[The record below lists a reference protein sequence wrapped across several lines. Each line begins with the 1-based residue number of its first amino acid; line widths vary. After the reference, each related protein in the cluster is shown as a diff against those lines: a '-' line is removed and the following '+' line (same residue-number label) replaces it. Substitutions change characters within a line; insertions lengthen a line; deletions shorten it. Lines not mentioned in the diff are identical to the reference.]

1 MVVCPS
7 LSSPSRPYP
16 SELDGLS
23 CCRYRHV
30 WNIFYRSFALACTG
44 CTLGELALSGQQ
56 CRRCCHLC
64 RLLTVLKFC
73 NFVCLL
79 CKTHLEVTAYIDL
92 LIFLISSTNWFWHSK
107 MSMFSPGFD
116 NFLTSLNR
124 ILSKGMKNDK
134 PIIKTAT
141 YFIRIV
147 AKI

>member
-1 MVVCPS
+1 
-7 LSSPSRPYP
+7 
-16 SELDGLS
+16 
-23 CCRYRHV
+23 
-30 WNIFYRSFALACTG
+30 
-44 CTLGELALSGQQ
+44 
-56 CRRCCHLC
+56 
-64 RLLTVLKFC
+64 
-73 NFVCLL
+73 
-79 CKTHLEVTAYIDL
+79 
-92 LIFLISSTNWFWHSK
+92 